1 MLHDENPCEYKHC
14 VALFGPGGV
23 GKTETAVEYVMTQ
36 SNMYDNIFW
45 ITAKDSS
52 GLLLGFQNIAK
63 KTKCTNESDSNKVA
77 AAVLKW
83 LAAQGRWLLVL
94 DNLDDIQVVKD
105 RLPDLT
111 NGGHILITTRIP
123 FTINIPAQGLEVDVL
138 DEANA
143 VKLLLL
149 RAMLEHEGKKNL
161 FRGV

>member
-1 MLHDENPCEYKHC
+1 MDSQTIAAPLSHDNELTNPPPHRARRPNYYMVPPWCKKNPYFVGRHNLIETLRAMLQDENPCEYKHC

-77 AAVLKW
+77 A
-83 LAAQGRWLLVL
+83 
-94 DNLDDIQVVKD
+94 
-105 RLPDLT
+105 
-111 NGGHILITTRIP
+111 
-123 FTINIPAQGLEVDVL
+123 
-138 DEANA
+138 
-143 VKLLLL
+143 
-149 RAMLEHEGKKNL
+149 
-161 FRGV
+161 